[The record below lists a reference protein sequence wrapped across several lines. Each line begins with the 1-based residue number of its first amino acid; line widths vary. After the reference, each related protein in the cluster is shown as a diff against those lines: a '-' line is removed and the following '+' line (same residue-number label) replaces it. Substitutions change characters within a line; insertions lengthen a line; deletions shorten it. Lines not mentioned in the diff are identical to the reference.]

1 LGKMPY
7 YAAEKVTQAVGR
19 GLTLYQVLYKT
30 P

>member
-1 LGKMPY
+1 MPY
-7 YAAEKVTQAVGR
+7 YAAEQVTEAVGR